1 MSNIITIT
9 SWRVLLYH
17 RCYQSTSYIVCVDV
31 ALTKEDGS
39 DRGIKWKLGQCDSP
53 KTYYPELYRL
63 VGTKALGKKYLYG
76 HRCCMDGNQHTLTCA
91 IKYVSKKHAG
101 WADNYLTIQG
111 RRYCDDF
118 VGFSAMRKVS
128 VTGMLLTSNTYLND
142 VIHLNL
148 II

>member
-1 MSNIITIT
+1 MSNIIAINLT

-63 VGTKALGKKYLYG
+63 VFTEARKHSLAAVFFEIKCSSFIRAFSFGGK
-76 HRCCMDGNQHTLTCA
+76 
-91 IKYVSKKHAG
+91 
-101 WADNYLTIQG
+101 
-111 RRYCDDF
+111 
-118 VGFSAMRKVS
+118 
-128 VTGMLLTSNTYLND
+128 
-142 VIHLNL
+142 
-148 II
+148 